1 MMRMEI
7 DFEQRGA
14 TLFATMRRDP
24 PNKAAPAER
33 AAHDVVWNALVK
45 YCAVNKIGQSLP
57 ATEPKP
63 KLSAEP

>member
-1 MMRMEI
+1 MMRMVI

-14 TLFATMRRDP
+14 TLFATMRRDS

-33 AAHDVVWNALVK
+33 EAHDRVWNALVK
-45 YCAVNKIGQSLP
+45 FCSVNKIGLHIP
-57 ATEPKP
+57 TTEPKP

>member
-7 DFEQRGA
+7 EFEQRGS

-24 PNKAAPAER
+24 PNKAASAER
-33 AAHDVVWNALVK
+33 EAHDRVWNALVRF
-45 YCAVNKIGQSLP
+45 CSTNKIGLYIP

-63 KLSAEP
+63 KLSAQP

>member
-14 TLFATMRRDP
+14 TLFATMRRDDP
-24 PNKAAPAER
+24 RTAAPAER
-33 AAHDVVWNALVK
+33 EAHDRIWNALVRFC
-45 YCAVNKIGQSLP
+45 YANKICLHIP
-57 ATEPKP
+57 TTEPKP